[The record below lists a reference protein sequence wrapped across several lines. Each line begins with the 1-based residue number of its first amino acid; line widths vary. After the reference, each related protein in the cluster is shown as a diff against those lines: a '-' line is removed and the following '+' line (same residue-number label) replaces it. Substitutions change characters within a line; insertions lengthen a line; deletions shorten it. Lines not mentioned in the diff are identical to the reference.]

1 MDARLA
7 CGNQL
12 RETPEAAP
20 AAGYLPAPRGS
31 TGLVLET
38 SDWKDAGTGH
48 PWRGVVGVGSV
59 MLTAGVVTARVVS
72 GPMTGLGTAL
82 LLITCAYVGIVGL
95 LFVATRCEVLATGGE
110 PAGTGAP
117 VRSSASTDPQG
128 CPDDDPV
135 LAPSALA
142 AAMFA
147 PDPAR

>member
-1 MDARLA
+1 
-7 CGNQL
+7 
-12 RETPEAAP
+12 
-20 AAGYLPAPRGS
+20 
-31 TGLVLET
+31 
-38 SDWKDAGTGH
+38 
-48 PWRGVVGVGSV
+48 
-59 MLTAGVVTARVVS
+59 
-72 GPMTGLGTAL
+72 MTGLGTVL
-82 LLITCAYVGIVGL
+82 LLVTCAYVGIVGL